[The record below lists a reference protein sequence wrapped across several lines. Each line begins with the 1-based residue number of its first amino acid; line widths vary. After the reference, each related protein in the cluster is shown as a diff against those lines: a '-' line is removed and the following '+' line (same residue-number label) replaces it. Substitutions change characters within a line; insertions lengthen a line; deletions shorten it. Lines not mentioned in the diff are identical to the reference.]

1 MLSIAVKICRE
12 STNVA
17 KNKLENWTLYIKTRI
32 RLIVAGNIT
41 EPWQRSS
48 QWNCIRMLLR
58 PFLCPCVI
66 ARLPLDGFSLSLL
79 SGTFMKICRENSNL
93 V

>member
-41 EPWQRSS
+41 EP
-48 QWNCIRMLLR
+48 
-58 PFLCPCVI
+58 
-66 ARLPLDGFSLSLL
+66 
-79 SGTFMKICRENSNL
+79 
-93 V
+93 